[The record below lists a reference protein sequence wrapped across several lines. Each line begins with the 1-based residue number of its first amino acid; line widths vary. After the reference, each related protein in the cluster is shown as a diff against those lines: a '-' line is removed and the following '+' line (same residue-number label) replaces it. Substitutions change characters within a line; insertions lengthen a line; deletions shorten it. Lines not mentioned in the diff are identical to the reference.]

1 MKELEYLLNH
11 RWILKSENKEL
22 YYRIRDALG
31 ELRKFS
37 MEKMGSQI
45 IDNSLLIKM
54 EKIPVIP
61 EDFMGIEQ
69 FSSKEEY
76 AYLCVLLMFLED
88 RDAQEQFV
96 LSQLTEYIS
105 GVFSGEITDWTFYT
119 NRRRLIRVL
128 RYAVTQGLLQ
138 ITDGSDDEFMDDA
151 SGDVLYE
158 NTGACRYFMRTFSK
172 DIMKYTQ
179 PEDFEESDWFDV
191 DEDRGLARRHRVYKR
206 LLFCPGMYRM
216 DGSEEDFEYL
226 KYYGRRVAEELETLF
241 DCHVHIHRGSAFLL
255 AGENCRMGAEFPAN
269 NAISDILL
277 LCFGKIREKIESGMW
292 KIQKDE
298 MCQVSL
304 LEFETLLKEVKNE
317 YGAGF
322 TKNYRE
328 MPDGEFVNTILDE
341 MQRWMFLK
349 KESGMP
355 EVRISPSVG
364 KLQGNYPSDYMEEKK
379 NEQ

>member
-277 LCFGKIREKIESGMW
+277 LCFGKIRGKIESGMW

>member
-76 AYLCVLLMFLED
+76 AYLCILLMFLED

-277 LCFGKIREKIESGMW
+277 LCFGKIRGKIESGMW